1 MCLFATSLIIS
12 LHSYQN
18 DEYHEKLGLASMAT
32 FAWSCEQ
39 WDAIESATHYPYKVI
54 PLIST
59 CLMMSVQSQ
68 LTMGG
73 T

>member
-1 MCLFATSLIIS
+1 MYNEI
-12 LHSYQN
+12 
-18 DEYHEKLGLASMAT
+18 HEELGFASMAT

-39 WDAIESATHYPYKVI
+39 WDTIESAAHYPYKVI
-54 PLIST
+54 PSILI
-59 CLMMSVQSQ
+59 CLMMRVQSQ